1 MQASNGKGGIVG
13 RAFFLVAAAAAVAM
27 VFTSQAFPQSAGKQI
42 VVDKDGVQCPKA
54 NFTSIQAAV
63 NAASPG
69 DTIKV
74 CPDQY
79 NESVTVNK
87 PSLTLVGPTNVN
99 TNKCTTVT
107 AADPTQDAIV
117 TGGFSPSFTLANN
130 NITLSGFVV
139 QGDSVAAIQT
149 TDAYSGYRITSSVLQ
164 NNYVGVNFTS
174 GGANQSR
181 VDHNCIR
188 SNSYEGTQSEIGNLR
203 NALVDHNATYN
214 NTSSALDFSG
224 AGARAYVTVT
234 QNSSVSDGFGVTF
247 DNSIGSSISQNTM
260 QGNSNGIYIG
270 GANNGLAVTGNVVQG
285 SAGSG
290 IVFDDANFTPQYFQP
305 NVGLNV
311 SGNTVSG
318 AGGRGIRALAGEP
331 NLTVST
337 VSNNDTSGNGL
348 SGIELGLGNDNN
360 YVTNNGA
367 DKNGAN
373 GIYAAGAVGNT
384 FANNHMNLNVQFDA
398 QDDNRPA
405 NTWTGNQCT
414 TDSPAGTI
422 CGA

>member
-1 MQASNGKGGIVG
+1 MAAVI
-13 RAFFLVAAAAAVAM
+13 AVAAVLAPQAA
-27 VFTSQAFPQSAGKQI
+27 PQGLGKQI
-42 VVDKDGVQCPKA
+42 VVDKDKVQCPKA

-99 TNKCTTVT
+99 LNKCGTV
-107 AADPTQDAIV
+107 APGDPTQDAVV
-117 TGGFSPSFTLANN
+117 TGGASPSFTLANN
-130 NITLSGFVV
+130 NITLSGFVI
-139 QGDSVAAIQT
+139 QGDTGVGIQT
-149 TDAYSGYRITSSVLQ
+149 SDAFSGYRITNSLVQSNV
-164 NNYVGVNFTS
+164 VGVNFNS

-188 SNSYEGTQSEIGNLR
+188 TNSFEGLESEVGNLS
-203 NALVDHNATYN
+203 NALVDHNATFQ
-214 NTSSALDFSG
+214 NTSSSLDFTG

-234 QNSSVSDGFGVTF
+234 QNSSVSDGTGVTL
-247 DNSIGSSISQNTM
+247 DNSIGSSISQNTS
-260 QGNSNGIYIG
+260 QGDGNGIGIG
-270 GANNGLAVTGNVVQG
+270 GQNNGLDVSGNVVQNSG
-285 SAGSG
+285 GSG
-290 IVFDDANFTPQYFQP
+290 IYFSQGTFVP
-305 NVGLNV
+305 VYTAANVGLTV

-318 AGGRGIRALAGEP
+318 AGGRGIRAVEGAP
-331 NLTVST
+331 NLTYST
-337 VSNNDTSGNGL
+337 VSNNSTSGNTL

-398 QDDNRPA
+398 RDDNRPA

-414 TDSPAGTI
+414 TDSPPGTI
-422 CGA
+422 CGQ

>member
-1 MQASNGKGGIVG
+1 MG
-13 RAFFLVAAAAAVAM
+13 RAFFLMAAVIAVAAVLAPQAA
-27 VFTSQAFPQSAGKQI
+27 PQGLGKQI
-42 VVDKDGVQCPKA
+42 VVDKDKVQCPKA

-99 TNKCTTVT
+99 LNKCGTV
-107 AADPTQDAIV
+107 APGDPTQDAVV
-117 TGGFSPSFTLANN
+117 TGGASPSFTLANN
-130 NITLSGFVV
+130 NITLSGFVI
-139 QGDSVAAIQT
+139 QGDTGVGIQT
-149 TDAYSGYRITSSVLQ
+149 SDAFSGYRITNSLVQSNV
-164 NNYVGVNFTS
+164 VGVNFNS

-188 SNSYEGTQSEIGNLR
+188 TNSFEGLESEVGNLS
-203 NALVDHNATYN
+203 NALVDHNATFQ
-214 NTSSALDFSG
+214 NTSSSLDFTG

-234 QNSSVSDGFGVTF
+234 QNSSVSDGTGVTL
-247 DNSIGSSISQNTM
+247 DNSIGSSISQNTS
-260 QGNSNGIYIG
+260 QGDGNGIGIG
-270 GANNGLAVTGNVVQG
+270 GQNNGLDVSGNVVQNSG
-285 SAGSG
+285 GSG
-290 IVFDDANFTPQYFQP
+290 IYFSQGTFVP
-305 NVGLNV
+305 VYTAANVGLTV

-318 AGGRGIRALAGEP
+318 AGGRGIRAVEGAP
-331 NLTVST
+331 NLTYST
-337 VSNNDTSGNGL
+337 VSNNSTSGNTL

-398 QDDNRPA
+398 RDDNRPA

-414 TDSPAGTI
+414 TDSPPGTI
-422 CGA
+422 CGQ

>member
-1 MQASNGKGGIVG
+1 VG
-13 RAFFLVAAAAAVAM
+13 RAFFLMAAVIAVAAVLAPQAA
-27 VFTSQAFPQSAGKQI
+27 PQGLGKQI
-42 VVDKDGVQCPKA
+42 VVDKDKVQCPKA

-99 TNKCTTVT
+99 LNKCGTV
-107 AADPTQDAIV
+107 APGDPTQDAVV
-117 TGGFSPSFTLANN
+117 TGGASPSFTLANN
-130 NITLSGFVV
+130 NITLSGFVI
-139 QGDSVAAIQT
+139 QGDTGVGIQT
-149 TDAYSGYRITSSVLQ
+149 SDAFSGYRITNSLVQSNV
-164 NNYVGVNFTS
+164 VGVNFNS

-188 SNSYEGTQSEIGNLR
+188 TNSFEGLESEVGNLS
-203 NALVDHNATYN
+203 NALVDHNATFQ
-214 NTSSALDFSG
+214 NTSSSLDFTG

-234 QNSSVSDGFGVTF
+234 QNSSVSDGTGVTL
-247 DNSIGSSISQNTM
+247 DNSIGSSISQNTS
-260 QGNSNGIYIG
+260 QGDGNGIGIG
-270 GANNGLAVTGNVVQG
+270 GQNNGLDVSGNVVQNSG
-285 SAGSG
+285 GSG
-290 IVFDDANFTPQYFQP
+290 IYFSQGTFVP
-305 NVGLNV
+305 VYTAANVGLTV

-318 AGGRGIRALAGEP
+318 AGGRGIRAVEGAP
-331 NLTVST
+331 NLTYST
-337 VSNNDTSGNGL
+337 VSNNSTSGNTL

-398 QDDNRPA
+398 RDDNRPA

-414 TDSPAGTI
+414 TDSPPGTI
-422 CGA
+422 CGQ